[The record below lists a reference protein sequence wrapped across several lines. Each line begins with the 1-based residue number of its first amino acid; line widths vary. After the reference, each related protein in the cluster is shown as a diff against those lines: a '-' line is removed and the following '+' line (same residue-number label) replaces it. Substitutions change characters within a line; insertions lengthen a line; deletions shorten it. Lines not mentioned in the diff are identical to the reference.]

1 MILSLSRVSSSSRE
15 SELADAAAVVGCYEP
30 LPIWSMLLLAV
41 DDPPLLPYCML
52 FSRFDFELF
61 VAVVLSMA
69 GGIVDSKCGLEVF
82 GAPRPAP
89 GPSWWMLWGLSPDE

>member
-15 SELADAAAVVGCYEP
+15 SELAEAATAEGCAEP
-30 LPIWSMLLLAV
+30 LPRWSKLLLAV

-61 VAVVLSMA
+61 AAVVVSMA
-69 GGIVDSKCGLEVF
+69 GGIVDSK
-82 GAPRPAP
+82 
-89 GPSWWMLWGLSPDE
+89 